1 LQVKGNQCLEKDNT
15 IDSKAIAYL
24 DSNKNFI
31 KYEIDSDMDGMMMTM
46 AAAQHMLIS
55 CRKI

>member
-1 LQVKGNQCLEKDNT
+1 MTV
-15 IDSKAIAYL
+15 
-24 DSNKNFI
+24 I
-31 KYEIDSDMDGMMMTM
+31 KISLNIYEIDSDMDGMMMTM